1 MAVPQNKN
9 ELLNAIETNFNKLIQ
24 QLDKVPVEQTQQPT
38 LDGHVKGSQMS
49 ICNLLAYLI
58 GWNELVLKWLSMDA
72 SGKTIDFPETG
83 YKWNQLGQLAQ
94 KFYQDYSDLNYALLI
109 KRLSLSKTRMV
120 ELNKTKTNAE
130 LYEKSWYNQWTMG
143 RMIQLNTASPYLNA
157 KNRVSKWLKIQNF
170 QPRV

>member
-1 MAVPQNKN
+1 
-9 ELLNAIETNFNKLIQ
+9 
-24 QLDKVPVEQTQQPT
+24 
-38 LDGHVKGSQMS
+38 
-49 ICNLLAYLI
+49 
-58 GWNELVLKWLSMDA
+58 MDA
-72 SGKTIDFPETG
+72 SAKTIDFPETG

-120 ELNKTKTNAE
+120 ELIETKTNAE
-130 LYEKSWYNQWTMG
+130 LYEKSWYNQWTLG

>member
-1 MAVPQNKN
+1 
-9 ELLNAIETNFNKLIQ
+9 
-24 QLDKVPVEQTQQPT
+24 
-38 LDGHVKGSQMS
+38 MS
-49 ICNLLAYLI
+49 IGNLLAYLI

-72 SGKTIDFPETG
+72 SAKTIDFPETG

-120 ELNKTKTNAE
+120 ELIETKTNAE
-130 LYEKSWYNQWTMG
+130 LYEKSWYNQWTLG